1 MLTMSEL
8 AKQRVYVP
16 RKPSR
21 RDQKAGVEP
30 EPKKLGRVHDLVF
43 APNGKV
49 VVGIMVKRPD
59 IAGMVKQEDRFVALD
74 ALEMHEGGL
83 LVTGGEESFD
93 QAACKRLG
101 LDLDV
106 CYIWS
111 GMDVETASGKYLGHV
126 MDARFNEKT
135 GAVDCFCAQE
145 GSTASALVGYFEI
158 PAAWFVRYDRNR
170 MVVRE
175 EAATMG
181 LSGGLA
187 AKAGEGYANAKE
199 GAKRATAEFDEKA
212 SVAVEK
218 GSHALGGV
226 IGKAKAGL
234 KRATGDILAE
244 SAPAGST
251 TAPARAA
258 RPAETSADKAARAA
272 RPSASTADKAARAV
286 GEQLGKTKGM
296 FSGFMREFKDAS
308 K

>member
-21 RDQKAGVEP
+21 RNQKAGVEP

-74 ALEMHEGGL
+74 ALEIHEGGL
-83 LVTGGEESFD
+83 LVTRGEASFD
-93 QAACKRLG
+93 QEACKRLG
-101 LDLDV
+101 LDLDI

-111 GMDVETASGKYLGHV
+111 GMDVETATGKYLGHV
-126 MDARFNEKT
+126 MDARFDEKS

-158 PAAWFVRYDRNR
+158 PAAWFVRYDRDR

-199 GAKRATAEFDEKA
+199 GAKRATAQFDEKA

-234 KRATGDILAE
+234 KKATGDVLAE
-244 SAPAGST
+244 AKPSG
-251 TAPARAA
+251 TAKVRTGTAQP
-258 RPAETSADKAARAA
+258 T
-272 RPSASTADKAARAV
+272 ASSADKAARAV